1 MAPGDRLRLAREQLE
16 LTREEFAS
24 RLEDFSENRVYFLE
38 TGRTKVTTGLA
49 SRICATFGL
58 SVRWLLD
65 GEGEMMIDEQHLKTL
80 QSELYERGVMG
91 KEQMEMLEVL
101 REFGI
106 KDPEM
111 LRDLL
116 RSAKEIR
123 AVASRLPKYEVKKK
137 T

>member
-24 RLEDFSENRVYFLE
+24 RLEDFTENRVYFLE

-65 GEGEMMIDEQHLKTL
+65 GEGEMMIDAQHLKIL
-80 QSELYERGVMG
+80 QSELYERGVIG
-91 KEQMEMLEVL
+91 KGEMEMLEVL

-106 KDPEM
+106 KDPDV
-111 LRDLL
+111 LRNLL

-123 AVASRLPKYEVKKK
+123 AVASRLPKWEVKKK
-137 T
+137 P